1 LSGPFTGTAYT
12 IDKTA
17 PTVVS
22 ITRADASPTNASEVA
37 WTVTFDEPVTGVAI
51 PNFSLS
57 GSGASGAS
65 ISGITGSGTT
75 FSVSATTG
83 TSGSLGLD
91 LIDSTGIRDP
101 AGNGLS
107 NTGFGEAYVIEK

>member
-1 LSGPFTGTAYT
+1 LSAPFTGTAYT

-37 WTVTFDEPVTGVAI
+37 WTVTFDEPVTGIAI

-57 GSGASGAS
+57 GSGASTAS
-65 ISGITGSGTT
+65 IADITGSGTT
-75 FSVSATTG
+75 FSVSATIG
-83 TSGSLGLD
+83 ANGSLGLD
-91 LIDSTGIRDP
+91 LTDPNGLRDI
-101 AGNGLS
+101 AGNSLN
-107 NTGFGEAYVIEK
+107 NTFSGEAYVIEN